1 MFLGALGQFT
11 NWHKASP
18 ISLPIQDNRTMN
30 SKVKQLILDAA
41 VEQINNEFYEKMMDT
56 IQETMTDAM
65 VSVLGDTVDFD
76 KDETFEA
83 LMELC
88 GRIAIVGLPE

>member
-1 MFLGALGQFT
+1 M
-11 NWHKASP
+11 
-18 ISLPIQDNRTMN
+18 PIQDNRTMN

>member
-1 MFLGALGQFT
+1 
-11 NWHKASP
+11 
-18 ISLPIQDNRTMN
+18 
-30 SKVKQLILDAA
+30 
-41 VEQINNEFYEKMMDT
+41 MMDT